1 MALGRFAGWWCA
13 YRRPAAKDARTV
25 PAEREQA
32 VLARQEE
39 AARGGQVAV
48 QVKQGK
54 AVRQCRKGKE
64 NSADRN
70 SAVVCYTRA

>member
-1 MALGRFAGWWCA
+1 MRRNSSKGCEDSTSRKGTSSVSKAGRGS
-13 YRRPAAKDARTV
+13 
-25 PAEREQA
+25 E
-32 VLARQEE
+32 
-39 AARGGQVAV
+39 RGGQVAV